1 MAATITAIPAWGCTV
16 ATTVGALVPA
26 EKTGA
31 GVQVLSFRN
40 RIVLNQ
46 VKLLCRDEA
55 TPPAT
60 IYMSLWKRL
69 KCLMPNNLINHENHG
84 SQVIY

>member
-1 MAATITAIPAWGCTV
+1 MVATIAAIPAWGCIV

-31 GVQVLSFRN
+31 GVQVLSRHN

-55 TPPAT
+55 VPPVA
-60 IYMSLWKRL
+60 IYMPFWKHL
-69 KCLMPNNLINHENHG
+69 KCLMPNNLIDHENHG
-84 SQVIY
+84 LQVIY